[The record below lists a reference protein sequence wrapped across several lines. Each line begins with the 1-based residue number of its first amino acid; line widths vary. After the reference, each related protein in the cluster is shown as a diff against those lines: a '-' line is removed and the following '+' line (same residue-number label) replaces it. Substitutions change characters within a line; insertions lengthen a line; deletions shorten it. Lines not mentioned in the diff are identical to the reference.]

1 MNLKV
6 FSIYDA
12 KAKAFQSPFYMV
24 TLGQALRAFDDL
36 VNEKDSFVNKHP
48 EDYQLYQ
55 VAEYDDSNATFQ
67 NRVPLNMIATAV
79 EYLKTGIKPADIIKE
94 LGVVTPEKVKGAT
107 K

>member
-48 EDYQLYQ
+48 EDFQLYHI
-55 VAEYDDSNATFQ
+55 AEYDDSNATFQ
-67 NRVPLNMIATAV
+67 NRVPLNMIATAA
-79 EYLKTGIKPADIIKE
+79 EYYKGIKPFDIIKE
-94 LGVVTPEKVKGAT
+94 LGVNTPEKVKGAT